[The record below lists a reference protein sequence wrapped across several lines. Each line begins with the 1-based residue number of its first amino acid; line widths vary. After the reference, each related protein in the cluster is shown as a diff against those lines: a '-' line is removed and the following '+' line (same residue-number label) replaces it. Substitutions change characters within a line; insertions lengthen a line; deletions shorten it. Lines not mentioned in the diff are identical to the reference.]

1 MTEPIRLP
9 AAGMLNALDLTAVGA
24 EAGIDRFQGPSVS
37 MPHGRVFGGQVL
49 AQSILAAMRT
59 VDESRVIH
67 SIHGYFLRPGDDQLP
82 IDFGVDRIHDGR
94 SFSTRR
100 AQAYQH
106 GKPILSLIA
115 SFQTEDEGL
124 DHQASMPEGL
134 PEPESLPGIAEQ
146 LASLNSELATRAISA
161 AAFDLRHVPSRVGA
175 DGAAPPIQ
183 AVWMKSLA
191 DLPDDPN
198 LHRAALAY
206 GSDYTLLEPVLRRHG
221 IPWLTE
227 GLKIA
232 SLDHAMWWHRFA
244 RADDWLLYVQES
256 PSASGGRGLA
266 VGRMFTRDGVLVA
279 SVAQEGMIRLPQFA
293 HDAQGL
299 A

>member
-1 MTEPIRLP
+1 
-9 AAGMLNALDLTAVGA
+9 MLTALDLTAIGD
-24 EAGIDRFQGPSVS
+24 EAGIDRFRGPSVS

-49 AQSILAAMRT
+49 AQSITAAMRT

-67 SIHGYFLRPGDDQLP
+67 SIHGYFLRPGDDKQH

-100 AQAYQH
+100 AQAYQN
-106 GKPILSLIA
+106 GRPILSLIA
-115 SFQTEDEGL
+115 SFQTEDGGL
-124 DHQASMPEGL
+124 DHQWTMPEGV

-146 LASLNSELATRAISA
+146 LASLNSELANRAIAA
-161 AAFDLRHVPSRVGA
+161 AAFDLRHVPSRAGA
-175 DGAAPPIQ
+175 DGAPTIQ
-183 AVWMKSLA
+183 AVWMRALD

-227 GLKIA
+227 GLRIA

-244 RADDWLLYVQES
+244 RADEWLLYVQES

-266 VGRMFTRDGVLVA
+266 QGRMFTRDGILVA
-279 SVAQEGMIRLPQFA
+279 SVAQEGMIRLPEFA
-293 HDAQGL
+293 R
-299 A
+299 